1 MDHSTLKKEQLIEI
15 YVPSLQQ
22 YYKVKVTQ
30 IEDNSIIIEEVNHED
45 YQSDPDKLPLDLGK
59 LYLIYIGMD
68 QNVYCGK
75 TKLLDTEKTEDGRF
89 VYVLEKPEQLT
100 PQERRRSSRVPYN
113 ENVYYRLENSPD
125 KEFTKSAQAVD
136 LSKGGMSL
144 IVEEYCKPQSI
155 ILVKFYIEEIE
166 LFVRAKVKWI
176 KKDQSKNRYTI
187 GINFLELSPQM
198 Q

>member
-45 YQSDPDKLPLDLGK
+45 YQSDPDRLPLDLGK

-89 VYVLEKPEQLT
+89 VYVLEKPEELT
-100 PQERRRSSRVPYN
+100 PQERRRSSRVPYT
-113 ENVYYRLENSPD
+113 ENVYYRLEDSPGE
-125 KEFTKSAQAVD
+125 EFTKSAQAID

-144 IVEEYCKPQSI
+144 AVEEYCRPQSI
-155 ILVKFYIEEIE
+155 LIVKFHIEEIE
-166 LFVRAKVKWI
+166 LCVRAKVKWI
-176 KKDQSKNRYTI
+176 KKDQSRSKYTI
-187 GINFLELSPQM
+187 GVNFLELFPQM